1 MLTESITEL
10 IKHIESNVWISR
22 PCFNEISRKLRLI
35 LEGSS
40 RLACLT
46 CVVFVIARKKRRVF
60 RNTPPATSI

>member
-1 MLTESITEL
+1 MSGLAGPVF
-10 IKHIESNVWISR
+10 NAISG
-22 PCFNEISRKLRLI
+22 KLRLI

-46 CVVFVIARKKRRVF
+46 CVVFVIARKKRQVF